1 MAALDWADPLP
12 STSTVS
18 SSTSSAVPD
27 FLDTLEGEL
36 SFFRA
41 LVHHRLVGPDKH
53 WHMLGIVQNIK
64 HHNPKE
70 STAVTA
76 EQLWAKYRQSYDEDV
91 LHKTWEEQQE
101 SYMEDET
108 EPPPDDDSSS
118 TSSTSIVSRITA
130 RIFPKRD
137 FSLAPEEPLAI
148 QAFERGRLPPDEPP
162 QSPPDA
168 PLREVEYE
176 LPAGEGAEEDEDK
189 KPALKSPRKRAGADK
204 VSPRKKKAKTAA
216 GLDEEGSGSE
226 LSELTDQDDDEE
238 EEGDDDEGESEEAEA
253 DSVLEEG
260 TTPSRI
266 DEEEEA
272 EEEPASKGK
281 RRAPTAASRGPPSSK
296 RTRNARSASVA
307 TSDSRTAAERKK
319 DQSTP
324 AAATRSS
331 KSRATNSGRKAPP
344 KKRK

>member
-1 MAALDWADPLP
+1 MAALEWADPLP
-12 STSTVS
+12 SISAPPS
-18 SSTSSAVPD
+18 ATSSAVPD

-53 WHMLGIVQNIK
+53 WEMLGVVQNMK

-70 STAVTA
+70 CSAVTA
-76 EQLWAKYRQSYDEDV
+76 EQLWSKYRESYDEDV

-101 SYMEDET
+101 GYMEDET
-108 EPPPDDDSSS
+108 EPPNDDSSS
-118 TSSTSIVSRITA
+118 TSSSSIVARINA

-137 FSLAPEEPLAI
+137 FSLAPEEALAVR
-148 QAFERGRLPPDEPP
+148 AFERGRLPPDEPP
-162 QSPPDA
+162 QSPPDG

-176 LPAGEGAEEDEDK
+176 LPAEEGAEEDEEQK
-189 KPALKSPRKRAGADK
+189 AAPRSPRKRVGADR
-204 VSPRKKKAKTAA
+204 VSPRKKKARTAA
-216 GLDEEGSGSE
+216 EQEEEGSGSE

-238 EEGDDDEGESEEAEA
+238 EEGDEEEGESEEAEA

-281 RRAPTAASRGPPSSK
+281 RRAPSALLSSL
-296 RTRNARSASVA
+296 SSLH
-307 TSDSRTAAERKK
+307 SD
-319 DQSTP
+319 
-324 AAATRSS
+324 
-331 KSRATNSGRKAPP
+331 
-344 KKRK
+344 